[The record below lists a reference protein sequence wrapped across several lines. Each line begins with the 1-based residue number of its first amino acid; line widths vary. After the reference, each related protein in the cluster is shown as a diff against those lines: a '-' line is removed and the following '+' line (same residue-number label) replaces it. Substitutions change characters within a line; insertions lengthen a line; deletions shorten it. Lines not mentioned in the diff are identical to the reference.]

1 MGGAIT
7 TNKYLQKLHS
17 TQRLINIKIA
27 KAYRTI
33 SSESSCVI
41 SGIPPIGLVIDGKVE
56 VYKRNYG
63 LGSSD
68 IVCDMPLPVH
78 EWLNPALQATITE
91 TNEAT
96 TYPTEIYTAE
106 IYRVSHELRSL
117 LRESVP

>member
-1 MGGAIT
+1 M
-7 TNKYLQKLHS
+7 
-17 TQRLINIKIA
+17 IA
-27 KAYRTI
+27 G
-33 SSESSCVI
+33 V
-41 SGIPPIGLVIDGKVE
+41 PPIGLVIDGKVQ
-56 VYKRNYG
+56 VYKRKYG

-68 IVCDMPLPVH
+68 MVCDTPLPVH
-78 EWLNPALQATITE
+78 EWPHPSLQATITE